1 MAELLNFDVNRMDEL
16 ISRYGVRQLWKNI
29 LATRIQGHAG
39 LKYILDDNEF
49 SSVEIL
55 DDDLIFG
62 LSIGEIG
69 VLYEYCVASADST
82 SRKDNGQFF
91 TPDDVAKFMVS
102 KCLDFPSGKWLDPC
116 SGIGNLAWHLVNAQV
131 DKEDF
136 LINKLILSDIDD
148 LALLIARVLFTIDF
162 QDKHDFLF
170 NEIQGNFVQFD
181 FLSAAENGSLS
192 LFGEDTLGSIP
203 THDFIIM
210 NPPYLATK
218 SEDKRF
224 ETYKSGDLYGY
235 FLENAIKTSE
245 GFVSITP
252 QSFTNA
258 GKFSDLRNL
267 LLKKFNNL
275 TIYNFDN
282 IPGNIFKGIK
292 FGSTNTNK
300 MNSIRVAITVAKP
313 GKGKNHITS
322 LMRWRTSE
330 REEMF
335 ANIENFLCEIELSE
349 EYFPKVSSVF
359 KDLYTSLGSSRK
371 LGEILAARPTEH
383 ALYVPSAPRYFIPAL
398 IKPVSR
404 TSQRTLYFNNAKDMQ
419 TAYLVINSSLMYWWW
434 RVRDGGMTLSLET
447 LKGLPI
453 PEFKINK
460 KLITE
465 LEESEKVNRVYKR
478 NAGADQEN
486 VKHPS
491 SLISKLNN
499 LVMPEFK
506 EQLIS
511 THENSEL
518 VQMKFM
524 S

>member
-16 ISRYGVRQLWKNI
+16 ISQYGVRQLWKNI
-29 LATRIQGHAG
+29 LATRIQGHAE
-39 LKYILDDNEF
+39 LKYILDDAEF

-55 DDDLIFG
+55 DEDLIRG

-69 VLYEYCVASADST
+69 VLYEYCVASADSI

-91 TPDDVAKFMVS
+91 TPDDVAQFMVS
-102 KCLDFPSGKWLDPC
+102 KCLDFPLGKWLDPC
-116 SGIGNLAWHLVNAQV
+116 SGIGNLAWHLVDAQ
-131 DKEDF
+131 DEKEDF
-136 LINKLILSDIDD
+136 LINRLILSDIDD
-148 LALLIARVLFTIDF
+148 LALLIARVLLTIDF
-162 QDKHDFLF
+162 QDKHESLF
-170 NEIQGNFVQFD
+170 NEIQCNFVKFD
-181 FLSAAENGSLS
+181 FLSVAENGSPS
-192 LFGEDTLGSIP
+192 LFGEDGLGSIP
-203 THDFIIM
+203 SHDFVIM

-235 FLENAIKTSE
+235 FMENAIKTSK

-267 LLKKFNNL
+267 LLRRFESL

-282 IPGNIFKGIK
+282 IPGNIFRGIK

-313 GKGKNHITS
+313 GEGSRRITS

-330 REEMF
+330 RKEMF
-335 ANIENFLCEIELSE
+335 SNIESFLCEVDLDE
-349 EYFPKVSSVF
+349 EFFPKVSSVF
-359 KDLYTSLGSSRK
+359 VDLYTSLKSSRI
-371 LGEILAARPTEH
+371 LGEMLANRPTEY

-398 IKPVSR
+398 KKPVSR
-404 TSQRTLYFNNAKDMQ
+404 TSQRTLYFNNSDDMQ

-447 LKGLPI
+447 LRGLPI
-453 PEFKINK
+453 PEFKIDED
-460 KLITE
+460 LIGD
-465 LEESEKVNRVYKR
+465 LQRSEVENRVYKK

-491 SLISKLNN
+491 TLIASLNN
-499 LVMPEFK
+499 LVIPQFQ
-506 EQLIS
+506 EQLLA
-511 THENSEL
+511 THENSDL
-518 VQMKFM
+518 VQLRFLK
-524 S
+524 